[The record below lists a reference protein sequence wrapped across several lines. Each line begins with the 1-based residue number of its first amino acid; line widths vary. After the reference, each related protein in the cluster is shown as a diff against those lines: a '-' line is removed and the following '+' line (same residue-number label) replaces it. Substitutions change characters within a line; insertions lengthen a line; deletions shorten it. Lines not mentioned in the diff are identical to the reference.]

1 MTPGGTQ
8 FVDDVVS
15 PVSLCPVPKEC
26 GDAAVK
32 TLRIRSMQAIE
43 AAGSSSL
50 GSDGAPARVAIQS
63 ATSATKVQ
71 SDDGC
76 HPQASSRQGCL
87 NDR

>member
-26 GDAAVK
+26 GDAAVQNATD
-32 TLRIRSMQAIE
+32 TLQAIE
-43 AAGSSSL
+43 AATSSSL

-71 SDDGC
+71 PDDGC
-76 HPQASSRQGCL
+76 HPK
-87 NDR
+87 